1 MMIPLGLFGPL
12 GATELII
19 ILLIVVLLFGARR
32 IPDLARSLGEGIKNF
47 RTGIKSAEDG
57 AKDDGADGSKTT
69 D

>member
-1 MMIPLGLFGPL
+1 MMIPLGFIGPL
-12 GATELII
+12 GATELIV

-47 RTGIKSAEDG
+47 RTGIKSTEDG

>member
-1 MMIPLGLFGPL
+1 MMIPLGLFGPV

-47 RTGIKSAEDG
+47 RTGIKSTEDG
-57 AKDDGADGSKTT
+57 AKDDGADGSKNA

>member
-12 GATELII
+12 GVTELVV

-32 IPDLARSLGEGIKNF
+32 IPDLARSLGEGIRNF
-47 RTGIKSAEDG
+47 RTGIKSADDG
-57 AKDDGADGSKTT
+57 AEDDGADGSKNA

>member
-12 GATELII
+12 GVTELVV

-32 IPDLARSLGEGIKNF
+32 IPDLARSLGEGIRNF

-57 AKDDGADGSKTT
+57 AKDDGADGSKNA

>member
-1 MMIPLGLFGPL
+1 MTPIGLFGPL
-12 GATELII
+12 GATELIV

-47 RTGIKSAEDG
+47 RTGIKGSENG
-57 AKDDGADGSKTT
+57 TKDDGADGSKNA